1 VVGSAVPTID
11 VFVENLTE
19 GAQNINK
26 LIAPASGTYKVN
38 LSSPAAD
45 AKATVGLDF
54 IGRFLKPASGTT
66 LTYTLTRE
74 FDFKTNNSAAATAD
88 KWTNVRTDVVTFQDL
103 LGADGAIKAS
113 GLNQIMQGATSTST
127 ANTLILNSVGK
138 YTFKLQIG
146 TAVRDFV
153 IEVLPFPGVTISN
166 AYIGTRTS
174 DVDTISRT
182 TALTRW
188 ESNILV
194 PMQPALAAGV
204 GSRNIYLDVAAQNLP
219 STVYY
224 KSQLRTVTGALAN
237 AETTAGNPATPT
249 AGVYTATLTNLAV
262 GVTITLGDKT
272 LVAVA
277 ANAVV
282 GKSFVPGADADG
294 SVTAIVAALQGNMP
308 TGLTV
313 TGSTNV
319 LTLTQTAGNESA
331 TPPVR
336 VLGLDASPLPYLL
349 DTELEDAA
357 LTFTSGVAT
366 IMIPGASN
374 LTAAKS
380 EIYFV
385 YIYSGNGLPIGY
397 IKVTYRVID
406 TSQELWVA
414 DLEPRS

>member
-1 VVGSAVPTID
+1 
-11 VFVENLTE
+11 
-19 GAQNINK
+19 
-26 LIAPASGTYKVN
+26 
-38 LSSPAAD
+38 
-45 AKATVGLDF
+45 
-54 IGRFLKPASGTT
+54 
-66 LTYTLTRE
+66 
-74 FDFKTNNSAAATAD
+74 
-88 KWTNVRTDVVTFQDL
+88 
-103 LGADGAIKAS
+103 
-113 GLNQIMQGATSTST
+113 
-127 ANTLILNSVGK
+127 LNSVGK

-166 AYIGTRTS
+166 AFIGTRTD

-194 PMQPALAAGV
+194 PMQPAKPAAV
-204 GSRNIYLDVAAQNLP
+204 DSRNIYLDVAAQNLP

-224 KSQLRTVTGALAN
+224 KSELRTVTGALTIAQ
-237 AETTAGNPATPT
+237 TTAGNPATPT
-249 AGVYTATLTNLAV
+249 QGVYTATVSTTLAV
-262 GVTITLGDKT
+262 GETITLGDKT

-282 GKSFVPGADADG
+282 GKSFVPGNAEATA
-294 SVTAIVAALQGNMP
+294 TAIFNALAGNMP
-308 TGLTV
+308 TGITV
-313 TGSTNV
+313 TNPSSGV
-319 LTLTQTAGNESA
+319 LTLTQNVGSESA

-349 DTELEDAA
+349 DTDLEDAA

-366 IMIPGASN
+366 IMIPDATN

-380 EIYFV
+380 EIHFV

-406 TSQELWVA
+406 TSQELWVVDRDSRYTGA
-414 DLEPRS
+414 Q

>member
-1 VVGSAVPTID
+1 
-11 VFVENLTE
+11 
-19 GAQNINK
+19 
-26 LIAPASGTYKVN
+26 
-38 LSSPAAD
+38 
-45 AKATVGLDF
+45 
-54 IGRFLKPASGTT
+54 
-66 LTYTLTRE
+66 
-74 FDFKTNNSAAATAD
+74 
-88 KWTNVRTDVVTFQDL
+88 
-103 LGADGAIKAS
+103 
-113 GLNQIMQGATSTST
+113 
-127 ANTLILNSVGK
+127 LNSVGK

-166 AYIGTRTS
+166 AFIGTRTS

-194 PMQPALAAGV
+194 PMQPALADGV

-224 KSQLRTVTGALAN
+224 LSELRTVVGVLAALTTG
-237 AETTAGNPATPT
+237 TAPVVPGTL
-249 AGVYTATLTNLAV
+249 GVYETEITTNIRP
-262 GVTITLGDKT
+262 GETITIAGKT

-277 ANAVV
+277 ANPVV
-282 GKSFVPGADADG
+282 GKSFVPGGAGTTASDLEAT
-294 SVTAIVAALQGNMP
+294 VVAIVAALQGHMP
-308 TGLTV
+308 ENYTV
-313 TGSTNV
+313 TNSASTDGHI
-319 LTLTQTAGNESA
+319 TLTQVVATLTA
-331 TPPVR
+331 PIV

-349 DTELEDAA
+349 DTQLEDAV

-366 IMIPGASN
+366 IRIPGASN

-385 YIYSGNGLPIGY
+385 YIYSGNGLPVGY